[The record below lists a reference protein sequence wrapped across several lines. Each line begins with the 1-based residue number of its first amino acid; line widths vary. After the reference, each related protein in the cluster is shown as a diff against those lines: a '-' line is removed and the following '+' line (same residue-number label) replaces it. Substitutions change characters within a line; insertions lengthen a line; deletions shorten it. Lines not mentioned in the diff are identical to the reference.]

1 MKNLII
7 IGAGGM
13 GRSYFDLAK
22 ESKGYGVEFRIKGF
36 IDDDLMVLNGF
47 KNYPALLGKIC
58 DYEPEFNDVFIS
70 SIGGAA
76 RIICCETI
84 AQRGGK
90 FINLIHNTAR
100 IGTNVSLG
108 YGNLIAAYVALG
120 ADSKIGNFN
129 MIQSYS
135 VIGHD
140 TLISNFVRIDTH
152 VICVGGTKIYDKATI
167 HSNSV
172 INHKVIINSGAT
184 VGAQSFVIRSVP
196 EGETVF
202 GTPARKL

>member
-13 GRSYFDLAK
+13 GRSFYDLAK
-22 ESKGYGVEFRIKGF
+22 DSMGYGKEFIIKGF
-36 IDDDLMVLNGF
+36 VDDDIQALKGF
-47 KNYPALLGKIC
+47 INYPPLLGRIR
-58 DYEPEFNDVFIS
+58 DYEPKENDVFIS
-70 SIGGAA
+70 SIGGKS
-76 RIICCETI
+76 RVPCCESI
-84 AQRGGK
+84 AKRRGK

-100 IGTNVSLG
+100 LGTNVSLG
-108 YGNLIAAYVALG
+108 QGNLIGAYVALG
-120 ADSKIGNFN
+120 ADAKIGDYN

-140 TLISNFVRIDTH
+140 TIISNFVRIDTH
-152 VICVGGTKIYDKATI
+152 VVCVGGVKIYDMATI

-172 INHKVIINSGAT
+172 INHKVVINSGAI

-196 EGETVF
+196 ENTTVF
-202 GTPARKL
+202 GCPAKKI